1 MLFVKVILL
10 AGLAKWLI
18 EVEQPFLCAGLYTA
32 ANVGYAALFGAPLV
46 TLLVMAAIIFAL
58 TSLYYW
64 LLDKLEG
71 ADVLWFLVLALGL
84 PIAFL

>member
-10 AGLAKWLI
+10 VGLAKLLI
-18 EVEQPFLCAGLYTA
+18 EMEQPLLCAGIYTLA
-32 ANVGYAALFGAPLV
+32 RVGYGALWGTPLV
-46 TLLVMAAIIFAL
+46 SLLVFGLILLAL
-58 TSLYYW
+58 TSFYFW

-71 ADVLWFLVLALGL
+71 ADVLWFVVLLLGL